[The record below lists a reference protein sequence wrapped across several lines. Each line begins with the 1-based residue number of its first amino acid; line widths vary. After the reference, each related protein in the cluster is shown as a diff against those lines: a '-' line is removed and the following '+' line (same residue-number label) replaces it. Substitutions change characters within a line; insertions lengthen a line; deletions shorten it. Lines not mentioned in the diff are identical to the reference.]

1 MTDTLGQFESSLREA
16 VVDVRRTTAD
26 QFRTVLDDVVD
37 PPAVGVPLP
46 FEDVTL
52 SGAGVELDP
61 DAAEVS
67 EAVTGVTPATLGI
80 ADYGS
85 LVIESTAAG
94 EEHAS
99 LFPLRHVAVVAAS
112 AVVPDMAAAFAVLG
126 DRVRDGRDDVVIA
139 TGPSATADMGDLVL
153 GAHGPREVTAVILED
168 R

>member
-26 QFRTVLDDVVD
+26 RFREVLDDVVE

-46 FEDVTL
+46 FEDVSL
-52 SGAGVELDP
+52 SGTDVEVDP
-61 DAAEVS
+61 GAAELS
-67 EAVTGVTPATLGI
+67 EAATGVTPATLGI

-85 LVIESTAAG
+85 LVIESTPAG
-94 EEHAS
+94 EEHVS

-112 AVVPDMAAAFAVLG
+112 DVVPDMADGFAVLG
-126 DRVRDGRDDVVIA
+126 DRFREGRDDVVIA
-139 TGPSATADMGDLVL
+139 TGPSATADMGDLVF
-153 GAHGPREVTAVILED
+153 GAHGPREVYAVLLED